1 MKNCCKYPVF
11 HSPLQD
17 AFLCRHDM
25 EIVATTIRVH
35 EYAVR
40 RALTA
45 PKHCSA
51 ENKHRAALFFCH
63 HGKAF
68 SNCRKKKTLNIF
80 LAFLSAQPCKKQCIY
95 TDGLHGWV
103 IHFIWGDIFQHLGL
117 DVSGPLSTTSASL
130 SLFFSFKVRWRAG
143 SLRVLGH
150 GYLSHISMARTHTQ
164 THLQDLSCTC
174 IKKKIHRRI
183 FIYMLYK
190 YDCCSLMLM
199 I

>member
-51 ENKHRAALFFCH
+51 ENKHRAALFFLPPWQSFLKLQEKKNTQH
-63 HGKAF
+63 FLGFLVSSALQKTMYLYRWAPRLGHPFYLRGHF
-68 SNCRKKKTLNIF
+68 STFRFRCERPAVHYISVT
-80 LAFLSAQPCKKQCIY
+80 
-95 TDGLHGWV
+95 
-103 IHFIWGDIFQHLGL
+103 
-117 DVSGPLSTTSASL
+117 L
-130 SLFFSFKVRWRAG
+130 SLFFFQG
-143 SLRVLGH
+143 
-150 GYLSHISMARTHTQ
+150 
-164 THLQDLSCTC
+164 
-174 IKKKIHRRI
+174 
-183 FIYMLYK
+183 
-190 YDCCSLMLM
+190 
-199 I
+199 